1 MKRPDAEVVKALAT
15 VVRQHPGLLT
25 WVGDWRKHE
34 QESLPYVVNNM
45 AVAQGRCQVLTELH
59 KLMLDAP
66 DLAAQPVR
74 VAAGNF

>member
-1 MKRPDAEVVKALAT
+1 MKRPDSEVVKALAT
-15 VVRQHPGLLT
+15 VVRQYPTLLA

-34 QESLPYVVNNM
+34 LESLPHNINNV
-45 AVAQGRCQVLTELH
+45 AVAQGRCQVLGELH

-74 VAAGNF
+74 EAASSF